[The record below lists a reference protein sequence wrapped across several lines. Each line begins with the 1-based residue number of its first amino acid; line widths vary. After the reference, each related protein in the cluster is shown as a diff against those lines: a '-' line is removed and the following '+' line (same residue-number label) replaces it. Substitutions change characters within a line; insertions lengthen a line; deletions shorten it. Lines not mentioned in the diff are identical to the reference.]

1 MRRLQKLLTPAAII
15 FTALL
20 LSACGSGRANTT
32 SSGASDNSTQNAA
45 VQTQNSSAGEVVA
58 RVGTTP
64 ITTAEVNHWMNAL
77 GATLFYRDSGSR
89 TLPEGLLSDP
99 PNYPR
104 CVSGLE
110 AAATTAPAKGHE
122 SAVEL
127 LAKCRELD
135 QSLKVYATSHLIAM
149 RQNIQIANEMGA
161 TTTSSKVQSVFEQEM
176 AREYP
181 TPAALHAYLVS
192 HRHTISDELLETQV
206 QVLGTEVF
214 HQLKTPRGHSRYLAL
229 QARASAVTTCS
240 PGYIVEGC
248 KQFKGSLPHTTASIV
263 MEDLARTA

>member
-15 FTALL
+15 SAALL
-20 LSACGSGRANTT
+20 LSACGSGKTNNT
-32 SSGASDNSTQNAA
+32 SSGASDRATQNTA
-45 VQTQNSSAGEVVA
+45 VQTQNGNGGEVVA

-64 ITTAEVNHWMNAL
+64 ITKAEVSHWMNAL
-77 GATLFYRDSGSR
+77 GATLFYQDSGSR

-110 AAATTAPAKGHE
+110 AAATTAPVKGHE

-127 LAKCRELD
+127 LAKCREAD
-135 QSLKVYATSHLIAM
+135 QSLKVYATSHLIAA
-149 RQNIQIANEMGA
+149 RQSIHIAKEMGA
-161 TTTSSKVQSVFEQEM
+161 TTTPSKVRSVFEQEM

-181 TPAALHAYLVS
+181 TPAALRAYLVS
-192 HRHTISDELLETQV
+192 HRHTISDELLETEV
-206 QVLGTEVF
+206 QVLGTQVL
-214 HQLKTPRGHSRYLAL
+214 HQIQTPQGHSRYLAL
-229 QARASAVTTCS
+229 LARASAVTTCS
-240 PGYIVEGC
+240 PAYIVEGC